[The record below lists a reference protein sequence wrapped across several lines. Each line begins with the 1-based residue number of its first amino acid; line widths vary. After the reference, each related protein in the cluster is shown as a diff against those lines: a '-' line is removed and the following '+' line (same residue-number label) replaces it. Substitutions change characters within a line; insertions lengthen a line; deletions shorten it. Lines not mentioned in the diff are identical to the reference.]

1 MARSGQILK
10 MVAGF
15 RRFRERIF
23 LREGSIY
30 SRGDIRQS
38 PKTLV
43 IGCSDSRVDPAIIS
57 SAAPGELFVVRNV
70 ANLVPPYESAKT
82 GFHGVSAAIEF
93 AVVHLKVETIVILGH
108 RLCGGIHA
116 LVTDSSK
123 KTDGFIG
130 QWMSIAQPAKDK
142 VMLRYPNEDVDSLC
156 RHCELESIVT
166 SIDNLQTFPFVQ
178 QAIQER
184 GLQVIGVYFD
194 LEKGELFEC
203 DEASREFRQIQL

>member
-1 MARSGQILK
+1 MRSGQILK
-10 MVAGF
+10 MIAGF

-30 SRGDIRQS
+30 SRGDIRQN

-70 ANLVPPYESAKT
+70 ANLVPPFESAKT

-93 AVVHLKVETIVILGH
+93 AVVNLKVENIVILGH

-116 LVTDSSK
+116 LVTESHQKSDS
-123 KTDGFIG
+123 FIG
-130 QWMSIAQPAKDK
+130 QWMSIARPAKER
-142 VMLRYPNEDVDSLC
+142 VVLRHPGVDVDTMC

-166 SIDNLQTFPFVQ
+166 SLENLQTFPFVQ
-178 QAIQER
+178 QAVKER
-184 GLQVIGVYFD
+184 GLQLIGVYFD

-203 DEASREFRQIQL
+203 DEVSREFRQIQL